1 MEDFEYSVVKQ
12 EATVIEITTT
22 EAAEWVES
30 GDTTAEWVESGD
42 TTAEFWEALEAARVT
57 AHIEGRPQ
65 FVLIRI
71 AR

>member
-22 EAAEWVES
+22 EA
-30 GDTTAEWVESGD
+30 AEWVESGD